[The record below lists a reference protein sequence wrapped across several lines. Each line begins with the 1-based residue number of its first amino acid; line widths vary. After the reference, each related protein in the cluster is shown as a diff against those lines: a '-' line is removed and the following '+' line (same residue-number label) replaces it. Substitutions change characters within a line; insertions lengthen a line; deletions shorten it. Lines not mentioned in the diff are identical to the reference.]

1 MNRPRRLP
9 KLLYFALSHHYE
21 GRISRT
27 FSIRFRGWEQ
37 QFCTRCTA
45 QWASFCSFGCVLW
58 FYSFD
63 PGNLLWAAILA
74 MLPLPAMVDWLTQ
87 SWELRDSTTVNR
99 VVTGS
104 ALGAGYALEL
114 LAIINLD
121 FAKALL
127 GLGVYVGYMLALLAL
142 LKIRPFSSDLFG

>member
-1 MNRPRRLP
+1 
-9 KLLYFALSHHYE
+9 
-21 GRISRT
+21 
-27 FSIRFRGWEQ
+27 
-37 QFCTRCTA
+37 
-45 QWASFCSFGCVLW
+45 
-58 FYSFD
+58 
-63 PGNLLWAAILA
+63 
-74 MLPLPAMVDWLTQ
+74 MVDWLTQ

-142 LKIRPFSSDLFG
+142 LKIRPFSSDVFG